1 MATTRKRLLGV
12 AANRNLIG
20 LPTDPG
26 GAVLFALLTRLLARH
41 KLPVAAIVVLQLV
54 QTAGI
59 LLLPTINAAIIDDG
73 IVAGNTPAIFR
84 LGSDMAVVAAV
95 QAVAAIAAGYL
106 GAVVAMALGHQ
117 LRAEMFTKIQL
128 LSSQEVA
135 AFGTQS
141 LVTRATNDT
150 QQIQSFAVLVF
161 TMLAAAPVM
170 AAGGIFLAW
179 QQDIVLSGIVIV
191 IIPLLLLIMYQIVR
205 RLVPLYR
212 QGQNLLDRTGQILRE
227 QMIGANVI
235 RVFVRQGHETRRF
248 AGANKSLSGNNLQS
262 SLLVAAML
270 PLIMIVVNLSSVAV
284 VWFGGHRVHSGD
296 MKIGALTAFI
306 AYIMQILL
314 AIMMAM
320 YVLMTAPR
328 AAACAERLNA
338 VLNTR
343 PAVHDS
349 PVSPMTDEPPALD
362 GSVTFSDVSF
372 AYPGA
377 ETRVL
382 ENISFTAAPGTTI
395 AVVGS
400 TGSGKST
407 LLSLLPRFL
416 DATAGEITIAGRN
429 IRSLPLDVLRNA
441 MAVVPQR
448 SHLFTGTIAANL
460 RVGAPEATESH
471 LWKAL
476 ETAQAAAFVRELPL
490 GMATEVGQG
499 GTNLS
504 GGQRQRICIARAL
517 VKQAPIYLFDD
528 SFSALDFGTES
539 RLRDSLGTALGT
551 AVVIVVAERISAVAG
566 ADRILVLDEGRLVA
580 EGTHQELL
588 EHSATY
594 REIAESQLALEHLP

>member
-1 MATTRKRLLGV
+1 M
-12 AANRNLIG
+12 
-20 LPTDPG
+20 
-26 GAVLFALLTRLLARH
+26 LFPLLTRLLARH
-41 KLPVAAIVVLQLV
+41 KGAVAAIIALQLV

-84 LGSDMAVVAAV
+84 LGSEMAVVAAV

-117 LRAEMFTKIQL
+117 LRAEIFTKIQS
-128 LSSQEVA
+128 LSSREVA
-135 AFGTQS
+135 GFGPQS

-161 TMLAAAPVM
+161 TMLVAAPVM
-170 AAGGIFLAW
+170 AAGGVVLAL
-179 QQDIVLSGIVIV
+179 QQDIVLSGIVIIV
-191 IIPLLLLIMYQIVR
+191 MPVLLLIMYLIVR
-205 RLVPLYR
+205 RMVPLYR
-212 QGQNLLDRTGQILRE
+212 QGQDLLDRSGEILRE
-227 QMIGANVI
+227 QIIGANVI
-235 RVFVRQGHETRRF
+235 RVFVRQGHERRRF
-248 AGANKSLSGNNLQS
+248 ARANRNLSGNNLQS
-262 SLLVAAML
+262 ALLVAAML

-284 VWFGGHRVHSGD
+284 VWFGGHRVHSGE

-338 VLNTR
+338 VFDAQPSVQDADHNHF
-343 PAVHDS
+343 A
-349 PVSPMTDEPPALD
+349 TDPPGFHG
-362 GSVTFSDVSF
+362 GSVVFRGVGF

-377 ETRVL
+377 ETCVL
-382 ENISFTAAPGTTI
+382 ENISFTAAPGTTV

-416 DATAGEITIAGRN
+416 DATAGEITIGGRN
-429 IRSLPLDVLRNA
+429 IRSVPLHVLRSA

-448 SHLFTGTIAANL
+448 SHLFTGTIADNL
-460 RVGAPEATESH
+460 RVGSPEAGETQ
-471 LWKAL
+471 LWEAL
-476 ETAQAAAFVRELPL
+476 ETAQAAAFVRDLPH

-517 VKQAPIYLFDD
+517 VRRAPIYLFDD
-528 SFSALDFGTES
+528 SYSALDFATES
-539 RLRDSLGTALGT
+539 RLREALKSALGT

-566 ADRILVLDEGRLVA
+566 ADRILVLNEGRLVA
-580 EGTHQELL
+580 EGTHLELL
-588 EHSATY
+588 QTSATY
-594 REIAESQLALEHLP
+594 REIAESQMALEHLP